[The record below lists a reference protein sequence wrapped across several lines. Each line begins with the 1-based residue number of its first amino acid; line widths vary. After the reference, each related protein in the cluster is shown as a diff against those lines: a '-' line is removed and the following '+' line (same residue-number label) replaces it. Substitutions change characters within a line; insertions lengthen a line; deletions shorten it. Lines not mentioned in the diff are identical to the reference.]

1 MLFGTTSVVFLA
13 LCGAASFFFALSEA
27 ALFALGNWQI
37 RLLSEKGARSARVAE
52 LMASRDDLLATI
64 VLGNTLANAGIVAIG
79 LGNVMHGIWPMDVR
93 IGSILLL
100 ALILFGCEVFPKILA
115 VRVPEFWAVR
125 IAQPML
131 LLVRGTRPLRQIAQ
145 AINAWLMR
153 VLVPKSIPPPPAL
166 TEAEYRE
173 LLELGFQAGSLKKTE
188 KEIIHEILRLD
199 GRTVKEV
206 MRPRSRVAMIS
217 DDLSQ
222 AEMMKASRR
231 YKHQR
236 LPMHDEAT
244 DTIVGVL
251 NTRLLLSDPG
261 VGLDEVIEFPS
272 FVPESMNLFQLLRS
286 LRKQQRGLA
295 IVMDEFG
302 GLAGIVTVEDILES
316 VLGRIRGEGE
326 AQEFV
331 MEKKGETQWRVSGL
345 MRLDDF
351 AREYPALGEIPEVET
366 MGGLLSS
373 QLGAIPRRG
382 ESVVLRGLRLTASV
396 VDERRVQ
403 ELMVEQV
410 RKP

>member
-1 MLFGTTSVVFLA
+1 MLFGTTSVVLLA
-13 LCGAASFFFALSEA
+13 LFGAASFFFALSEA

-37 RLLSEKGARSARVAE
+37 RLLSEKDARSARVAE

-79 LGNVMHGIWPMDVR
+79 LGNVFHRIWPMEVQ
-93 IGSILLL
+93 IASFFLLVM
-100 ALILFGCEVFPKILA
+100 ILFGCEVFPKILG
-115 VRVPEFWAVR
+115 VRIPEFWAVR

-131 LLVRGTRPLRQIAQ
+131 LLVRASRPIRQIAQ
-145 AINAWLMR
+145 AINAWLIR
-153 VLVPKSIPPPPAL
+153 VLVPQSIPQPSAL
-166 TEAEYRE
+166 SEAEYRE
-173 LLELGFQAGSLKKTE
+173 LLELGFQTGSLKKSE

-206 MRPRSRVAMIS
+206 MLPRSRVAMIS
-217 DDLSQ
+217 GDLSQ
-222 AEMMKASRR
+222 AEMIEASRR
-231 YKHQR
+231 FKHQR

-251 NTRLLLSDPG
+251 NTRMLLSDPEIDLG
-261 VGLDEVIEFPS
+261 EVIEFPS

-286 LRKQQRGLA
+286 LRRQKRGLA

-302 GLAGIVTVEDILES
+302 GMAGIVTVEDILES
-316 VLGRIRGEGE
+316 VLGQIRGEGE
-326 AQEFV
+326 AQAFV
-331 MEKKGETQWRVSGL
+331 MEKKGEARWRVSGL

-351 AREYPALGEIPEVET
+351 AREYPALGEIAEVET

-373 QLGAIPRRG
+373 RLGAIPRRG
-382 ESVVLRGLRLTASV
+382 EWVVLRGLRLTASV

-403 ELMVEQV
+403 ELIVEQMT
-410 RKP
+410 KP

>member
-1 MLFGTTSVVFLA
+1 MFFGTTSGVFLV

-37 RLLSEKGARSARVAE
+37 RLLAEKDARSARVAE

-79 LGNVMHGIWPMDVR
+79 LGNVLYGIWPMDFR
-93 IGSILLL
+93 IASILLL
-100 ALILFGCEVFPKILA
+100 GLILFGCEVFPKILA

-125 IAQPML
+125 VAQPML
-131 LLVRGTRPLRQIAQ
+131 LLVRVSRPLRLIAQ
-145 AINAWLMR
+145 AINGWLIR
-153 VLVPKSIPPPPAL
+153 VLVPKSMPLPSAL

-173 LLELGFQAGSLKKTE
+173 LLELGFQSGSLKKSE

-206 MRPRSRVAMIS
+206 MRPRSQVAMIS
-217 DDLSQ
+217 DDLSRE
-222 AEMMKASRR
+222 EMLEASRHF
-231 YKHQR
+231 KHQR
-236 LPMHDEAT
+236 LLMHDEAT

-251 NTRLLLSDPG
+251 NTRMLLSNPRVD
-261 VGLDEVIEFPS
+261 LDEVIEFPS
-272 FVPESMNLFQLLRS
+272 FVPESINLFQLLRS
-286 LRKQQRGLA
+286 LRRQRRGLA

-316 VLGRIRGEGE
+316 VLGRIRGEGV
-326 AQEFV
+326 AQDFV
-331 MEKKGETQWRVSGL
+331 MEKQGEGRWRVSGL

-351 AREYPALGEIPEVET
+351 ARECPALAEIAEVET

-373 QLGAIPRRG
+373 QLGAIPLRG
-382 ESVVLRGLRLTASV
+382 ESVVVRGVRLTASL

-403 ELMVEQV
+403 ELTVEQT